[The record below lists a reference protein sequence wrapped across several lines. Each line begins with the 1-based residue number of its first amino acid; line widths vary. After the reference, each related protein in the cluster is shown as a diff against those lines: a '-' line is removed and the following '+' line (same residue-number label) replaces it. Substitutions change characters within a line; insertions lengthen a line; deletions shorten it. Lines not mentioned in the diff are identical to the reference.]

1 MSDSVTCK
9 NNQKRSFGMKKNVI
23 IVILYTVLCAAVFAQ
38 NEKDFTIDS
47 DGTITAYNGW
57 DTAIVIPAQ
66 ISGKQVKGIGNGA
79 FKNMGITNLTLPD
92 SIEYIGS
99 EAFRDN
105 KLTSVVIPGGV
116 SYIGDYA
123 FLSNQ
128 LTSLTMASNVY
139 VVIGQE
145 AFSKN
150 RLTRLTLTSNA
161 GVTIISKAF
170 SDNQLASLTLGNNV
184 YIGDYAFSNNQL
196 TSITMGEKVTIIE
209 RAFANNRLTSLTMGS
224 AGFISANAFYGDGNN
239 KLKNLV
245 LGAGIVIERDAFRF
259 SQNSVNYSS
268 YYDYMCNSR
277 KAATYDNL
285 AMYFEK
291 KEGDYSFIQTKYG
304 AVITNYTG
312 NEGSRL
318 QIPSK
323 LGGVTVTGIGDRAFM
338 RKNISRMQLPES
350 LVFIDNGAFS
360 YNQMAS
366 VNLPDSVTTSIGI
379 KTFYECRSLTSAIIG
394 NGVTKIEGGGS
405 PNSYNCYGAF
415 YGCSSLVS
423 LTLGNSIKS
432 IGNTAFYEC
441 ESLIS
446 ITIPDS
452 VTNIGAW
459 AFIRCRN
466 LSSVNIPN
474 NVTSIG
480 EGTFS
485 GCRSLTSVNIPNSVT
500 SIGKSAFSGCQGLKS
515 VIIPD
520 SVTSIGQDAFQICT
534 SLTSITIPNSVTS
547 IEAWAFARCSNLTSV
562 TFLGTISPGNFGSLN
577 STSPFD
583 GDLRTKYL
591 AGGRGT
597 YTNTGAAYIGGPP
610 VWKKQ

>member
-1 MSDSVTCK
+1 
-9 NNQKRSFGMKKNVI
+9 MKKTLI
-23 IVILYTVLCAAVFAQ
+23 ALMLYTLLCAAVFAQ
-38 NEKDFTIDS
+38 KESDFTIDAN
-47 DGTITAYNGW
+47 GRITAFNGW

-66 ISGKQVKGIGNGA
+66 IGGKQVKSIGDGV
-79 FKNMGITNLTLPD
+79 FKNMGFTSLTLPD
-92 SIEYIGS
+92 SLEFIGN

-105 KLTSVVIPGGV
+105 KLTSLVIPGGV
-116 SYIGDYA
+116 SYVGNYA
-123 FLSNQ
+123 FYNNQ
-128 LTSLTMASNVY
+128 LTSLTMNSNIY
-139 VVIGQE
+139 VTIGE
-145 AFSKN
+145 YAFSKN
-150 RLTRLTLTSNA
+150 RLTRLTLTGNA
-161 GVTIISKAF
+161 GVSISNYAF
-170 SDNQLASLTLGNNV
+170 SENQLTSLTLGNNV
-184 YIGDYAFSNNQL
+184 YIGNYAFSKNQL
-196 TSITMGEKVTIIE
+196 TGLTLGDKVTIGE
-209 RAFANNRLTSLTMGS
+209 RAFSDNKLTSLTMGGGGS
-224 AGFISANAFYGDGNN
+224 IADSAFYNNGN
-239 KLKNLV
+239 LKNLV
-245 LGAGIVIERDAFRF
+245 LGAGIVIERNAFRLD
-259 SQNSVNYSS
+259 SNSANYSS
-268 YYDYMCNSR
+268 YYDYMCNGR
-277 KAATYDNL
+277 KAGTYDNS
-285 AMYFEK
+285 AVYAAK

-318 QIPSK
+318 QIPGS
-323 LGGVTVTGIGDRAFM
+323 LGGVTVTGIGDSAF
-338 RKNISRMQLPES
+338 RSKNISRMQLPES

-500 SIGKSAFSGCQGLKS
+500 SIGK
-515 VIIPD
+515 
-520 SVTSIGQDAFQICT
+520 DAFHTCS
-534 SLTSITIPNSVTS
+534 SLTT
-547 IEAWAFARCSNLTSV
+547 C
-562 TFLGTISPGNFGSLN
+562 FLI
-577 STSPFD
+577 
-583 GDLRTKYL
+583 
-591 AGGRGT
+591 
-597 YTNTGAAYIGGPP
+597 I
-610 VWKKQ
+610 